1 MIGLIGREMSEKE
14 EIRNDSDEIEIGDNS
29 MSNGEGV
36 AIRNSNGV
44 NGDETSIP
52 DDEGYATLQK
62 PIAAAPSGLAARKK
76 SLTLSTMDTDDRRSD
91 EPVKLSFEKGKCSA
105 LQYVCRMVNQ
115 RPSFQFRK
123 TEKRR

>member
-1 MIGLIGREMSEKE
+1 MIGLFGREMSEKE

-62 PIAAAPSGLAARKK
+62 PIAAAPSGLATRKK